1 MLNDSLL
8 KLFKLDNLIN
18 NMTGY
23 IEARMEL
30 VKLEVKEDLT
40 KALSKLAVFFF
51 LAFAFT
57 LFLIFISIAL
67 AISIGKTVGM
77 FGGFAMVAAFYFA
90 LAVVLLFFRD
100 AISTSIE
107 KQITEIM
114 KKKIK

>member
-1 MLNDSLL
+1 MLKDSIL
-8 KLFKLDNLIN
+8 KLFKLDNLVN

-23 IEARMEL
+23 VEARMEL

-40 KALSKLAVFFF
+40 KAIAKLSVFVF

-57 LFLIFISIAL
+57 LFLMFFSVAIAFK
-67 AISIGKTVGM
+67 IGESIGT
-77 FGGFAMVAAFYFA
+77 FEGFAIVAGFY
-90 LAVVLLFFRD
+90 LATTFILFFFRD

-107 KQITEIM
+107 KQITDIM